1 MSSSAVPLDY
11 RQMLIDDFDPVL
23 DLLADTFAAHAP
35 MELLLGITADQ
46 FRTMAE
52 FEMAPLIKEGLS
64 VVAHDPDDGTLVG
77 VIIAQDAATP
87 EPEGPSPTTSK
98 YRPIGQL
105 INPLHHACLER
116 FSRYNGK
123 LHYMFVVVI
132 RTGYQGRGLLKTLT
146 NETLKVAAKRG
157 FEQTFAIATTQGAHH
172 SLARLGCEMTAQT
185 QYQDFVYQ
193 GLRPFLS
200 IADHGGATVMVR
212 ACVTER

>member
-1 MSSSAVPLDY
+1 MLNY
-11 RQMLIDDFDPVL
+11 RLMKLIDFDPVL
-23 DLLADTFAAHAP
+23 DLLADMFAAHAP
-35 MELLLGITADQ
+35 MELALGITADQ

-64 VVAHDPDDGTLVG
+64 VVAHDPDDGTLVA

-123 LHYMFVVVI
+123 LHYMFVVGI
-132 RTGYQGRGLLKTLT
+132 RTEYQGRGLLKTLT

-157 FEQTFAIATTQGAHH
+157 FEQSFAIATTQGAHH
-172 SLARLGCEMTAQT
+172 SLQRLGFEMTAQT

-193 GLRPFLS
+193 GQRPFLS

-212 ACVTER
+212 ACAIGR